1 MLRTLALVLLFS
13 VCTVIHPVFGG
24 ENGVPVASDANAV
37 RPIVNPEGRTGSTF
51 WQKIWGQRPRDAL
64 FLGMWSIHLDG
75 SGEYFGTGDNNDQ
88 QYLIGMQISGLAGG
102 RFINSHMD
110 RCWYF
115 GPSREVYSRY
125 LSDNTR
131 FDIGHKFGLL
141 YGYGDDL
148 PNIAGMSV
156 FWEAF
161 FSLSWK
167 RVGIDLGILP
177 TYNITANF
185 RIDID

>member
-1 MLRTLALVLLFS
+1 MLRTIALILLFS
-13 VCTVIHPVFGG
+13 ACTAIHPVFGS
-24 ENGVPVASDANAV
+24 ENAFSGPSDSDDVVPDV
-37 RPIVNPEGRTGSTF
+37 IPEGSTA
-51 WQKIWGQRPRDAL
+51 WKIGQKVWGQQPRDAL

-75 SGEYFGTGDNNDQ
+75 SGEYFGSGKNNDQ
-88 QYLIGMQISGLAGG
+88 QYLVGMQLYGLAGG
-102 RFINSHMD
+102 TFINSHMD
-110 RCWYF
+110 RCWFF

-125 LSDNTR
+125 LSDHTR

-156 FWEAF
+156 FWEAI
-161 FSLSWK
+161 FSISWK

-177 TYNITANF
+177 TYNVTANF